1 MDLRDGRYTSPS
13 TPATQ
18 VFFDTAT
25 PTTGGVIFDPN
36 TPALADTLYVSSL
49 NGSTWIYQ
57 DGTYITYT
65 APVVNN
71 TEWYITGTTIDAG
84 GNKTTSITRN
94 GVVLLDTNQTGFG
107 MTVYNNRNSGA
118 SNGLLITRGGSS
130 SGGYG
135 LQVLK
140 GSTNQLRVNNDGS
153 LLINDA
159 YTLPT
164 TDGTANY
171 FLKTNG
177 SGTVTWGVAGLSYFT
192 EAQSTAS
199 PNATVNVDSLTAV
212 ASTTNADFAIIPK
225 GTGAIISAIPDSL
238 AAGGNKRGANA
249 VDLQTT
255 RNQPTNVA
263 SGSQSVV
270 LGGYGN
276 TASAANS
283 TTLGGYFNTAS
294 GAYSVACN
302 FQSQA
307 KGQGSFAGGNATTNH
322 NYDFAFGD
330 ACVISA
336 GGYYANVCMGYQNS
350 ITSGL
355 ASTVFGNGNIVSW
368 FSQFAAG
375 NNHRLTSGLGSVAL
389 GVSAMDNGFGRS
401 VYGRS
406 GWVRGDTQSSK
417 IILNRRTTDATS
429 SVLVIDSP
437 TGNTPAVGNQIT
449 LQNNNVFRI
458 KGTITG
464 KQSGSTNVGVWDVDC
479 VIVRGAN
486 AASTVIAGSANVNL
500 VVNTGTFGTPTLT
513 ANTTLGCLTVT
524 VIGVT
529 STNIQW
535 TCAIDTAEVI
545 YA

>member
-1 MDLRDGRYTSPS
+1 MGVTSNEYK
-13 TPATQ
+13 Q
-18 VFFDTAT
+18 GKNV
-25 PTTGGVIFDPN
+25 TTGTGVPVHSAIAGDGY
-36 TPALADTLYVSSL
+36 TDLTT
-49 NGSTWIYQ
+49 GYQ
-57 DGTYITYT
+57 YTYT
-65 APVVNN
+65 TAW
-71 TEWYITGTTIDAG
+71 EKII
-84 GNKTTSITRN
+84 
-94 GVVLLDTNQTGFG
+94 
-107 MTVYNNRNSGA
+107 SGQA
-118 SNGLLITRGGSS
+118 
-130 SGGYG
+130 
-135 LQVLK
+135 
-140 GSTNQLRVNNDGS
+140 
-153 LLINDA
+153 
-159 YTLPT
+159 
-164 TDGTANY
+164 
-171 FLKTNG
+171 
-177 SGTVTWGVAGLSYFT
+177 LSYFT
-192 EAQSTAS
+192 EAQTTSA
-199 PNATVNVDSLTAV
+199 PNATVYANSLTAI
-212 ASTTNADFAIIPK
+212 STTTNADFAIIPK
-225 GTGAIISAIPDSL
+225 GNGAIISAIPDSL

-294 GAYSVACN
+294 GQYSVACN

-375 NNHRLTSGLGSVAL
+375 NNHRLTSGLGSAAL

-417 IILNRRTTDATS
+417 IILNKRTTDDAST
-429 SVLVIDSP
+429 VLVIDAPSGLSP
-437 TGNTPAVGNQIT
+437 GAGNQIV

-458 KGTITG
+458 KGSITG
-464 KQSGSTNVGVWDVDC
+464 KQSASTNVGVWDIDC
-479 VIVRGAN
+479 VIVRGTT
-486 AASTVIAGSANVNL
+486 AATTVMAINNVNL
-500 VVNTGTFGTPTLT
+500 VVNTGSFGTPSLS

-524 VIGVT
+524 VVGVVA
-529 STNIQW
+529 TNIQW
-535 TCAIDTAEVI
+535 ACVIDSCEVL